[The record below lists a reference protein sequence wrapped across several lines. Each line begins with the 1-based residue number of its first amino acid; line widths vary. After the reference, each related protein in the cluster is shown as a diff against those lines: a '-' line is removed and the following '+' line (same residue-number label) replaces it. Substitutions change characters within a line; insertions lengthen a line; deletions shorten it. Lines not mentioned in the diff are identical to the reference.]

1 MKRLSYEFDQILKN
15 EKDSMIQFIKI
26 REHNI
31 RFAGKFNLK
40 KLIYLKSRYPEIWNI
55 IEEYRLE
62 RKNIYVDIF
71 SLAKKQG
78 YLRDSLSPEVCTSL
92 YLNIFNS
99 TFQPEFMLDNNLA
112 LDETISHVQ
121 EIVSNGFFNNSGI
134 KKIEEYQ
141 KG

>member
-1 MKRLSYEFDQILKN
+1 MKILSNEFDHILKN

-40 KLIYLKSRYPEIWNI
+40 KLIYIKSRYPEIWDI

-78 YLRDSLSPEVCTSL
+78 YLRDSLNPKVCTSL

-99 TFQPEFMLDNNLA
+99 TFQPDFMLDNDLA
-112 LDETISHVQ
+112 LDETINHIQ
-121 EIVSNGFFNNSGI
+121 IIISNGFFNDRGI
-134 KKIEEYQ
+134 KKIEGYHS
-141 KG
+141 K